1 MKVFWAVFSKEIL
14 MFFRNFGLVL
24 FVIYSFTLD
33 IYTAA
38 KGIDVKPKNVS
49 IGYVDKTK
57 GAITTKILT
66 HFHKPEFKQPIE
78 FQNEKELKKTIF
90 NKKIIVGL
98 IFDNDFYHTKTI
110 NVLVDATNASQA
122 DVTLIYLKN
131 ILFKMSNIHLPLEI
145 KSHILFNQNA
155 SSPYFMAI
163 SEMISVVTML
173 GLILIAIVFVKEKEQ
188 GTWDIMLL
196 MPVDAKIII
205 LAKFLSQIVILMIGI
220 FIAMGIIVFGVFHT
234 PMNGNFLYFLLLS
247 FIYLFSISGI
257 GLVIAA
263 ISKSVMQVS
272 QYSLLVMMPML
283 FLSGTWTPINS
294 MNWFLQKLSLLSP
307 LRYYIQGVESI
318 VFRGTQFVDL
328 IPYFAGELFI
338 GIILFYFGFKKIGR
352 LF

>member
-1 MKVFWAVFSKEIL
+1 MKIFWAVFSKEIL

-38 KGIDVKPKNVS
+38 KGIDVKPRNVS
-49 IGYVDKTK
+49 IGYVDKTQ
-57 GAITTKILT
+57 GGITTNILT
-66 HFHKPEFKQPIE
+66 HFHSPEFKTPIRFNSE
-78 FQNEKELKKTIF
+78 RELKKAIF

-98 IFDNDFYHTKTI
+98 IFDNDFYITKKI
-110 NVLVDATNASQA
+110 NVLIDATAASQA
-122 DVTLIYLKN
+122 EVTLIYLKN
-131 ILFKMSNIHLPLEI
+131 ILLNMQNTKLPLEI

-155 SSPYFMAI
+155 NSPYFMSIA
-163 SEMISVVTML
+163 EMMSVVTML

-196 MPVDAKIII
+196 MPVDSRVII
-205 LAKFLSQIVILMIGI
+205 LAKALSQIVILMVGL
-220 FIAMGIIVFGVFHT
+220 FIAMGVIVFGVFDT

-247 FIYLFSISGI
+247 FVYLFSISGI

-272 QYSLLVMMPML
+272 QYSVMIMMPMI
-283 FLSGTWTPINS
+283 FLSGAWTPIES
-294 MNWFLQKLSLLSP
+294 MNYFLQKLSLISP
-307 LRYYIQGVESI
+307 LRYYIEGVESI
-318 VFRGTQFVDL
+318 VFRGTEFVDL
-328 IPYFAGELFI
+328 LPYFAGEFFI
-338 GIILFYFGFKKIGR
+338 GIILFYFGFRKIGR